1 MTAWSRRRLPAPA
14 RRLVAWLDEHD
25 PGGVDAWRAVHF
37 VVAVTLSILAARIAD
52 DVLGIGDPVRFPM
65 FAGLS
70 SGTMLFL
77 LVPGRRRG
85 EAMAMGRTA
94 AVLTGYVL
102 LVALIGGTGNAF
114 GADALTVLLVPLTFL
129 ALYVRR
135 FGRLAQSD
143 GLALFEIALTV
154 ATTSPTREEA
164 LWFALATGGGAIVA
178 MAVRLALWRP
188 IAVPAFEA
196 AVAGYRTAAAD
207 ALSGLAAAFSTAR
220 PWPAQGLALAARAR
234 RRLRFAAIAAVREAP
249 SLEDAVQDAKSATYR
264 LEIASGLVRDRLA
277 DAAGGT
283 VDAAARAAITA
294 AVEAAAAAVRPG
306 SGAGQSDACTSAI
319 ATARTALLRD
329 RTLDPGL
336 RDRLLVALAGI
347 ARIAVVA
354 DTLDAG
360 SAPPARPA
368 PVAAVSLPQASG
380 LLQTTRVALQGLVA
394 TLATTAIY
402 LGFDLDHG
410 YWATLTVAFVL
421 GASFGETVARVR
433 TRLAGTVVGVA
444 AGVAVALTVGD
455 QVAVAATL
463 AIAALAVALVA
474 MRDRYDVSCAGIA
487 FAMMI
492 GLHLISG
499 LGIAGMLARVYD
511 TVIGAA
517 AAIVC
522 ARFVLPVALADPT
535 RAEIG
540 AFLVRCRSVFARL
553 WPAGAEEE
561 GPLSVTAPA
570 GAASDA
576 TASDTTATIATA
588 ALLLRDRLPKLNDE
602 SALGFRATAGVVR
615 LVSQMETIASYLTLI
630 DGIATRLATL
640 PRLLDAMAVIA
651 PARGRVL
658 AAFDGAV
665 GEPATLPPPDATT
678 PIPAP
683 QGGDENAAVIG
694 MVEYSYFADA
704 LERALTDVR
713 AELPPAPPRAAARPA
728 LRRIATGLAAL
739 ATAALLCWAPAP
751 ATAAERAPS
760 AAPVPTWDWII
771 GIGKLPSPPPK
782 VEFLGLD
789 GFDTPKRYVVDAGK
803 RGIRTWCYLSVG
815 TVENWR
821 PDRKAFEALNEKE
834 IKAGRKPFIGKRYP
848 EWEGERWLDVRR
860 YTVFLPLL
868 VDRLQMCADK
878 GFEFVEFDNL
888 DAYEN
893 KTGFKITKSD
903 TLRYAKALAA
913 AARDLGLKPMQKN
926 VPELAKTLEPHFDA
940 ILFEDCALYKFC
952 GDAKPFVDAGKP
964 AFDADYPESWDDEG
978 KRFDKANACSQAK
991 QAGVSMI
998 FKRLDLDEWTRRC
1011 G

>member
-1 MTAWSRRRLPAPA
+1 MRARSRRRLPAPA
-14 RRLVAWLDEHD
+14 QRLVAWLDEHD
-25 PGGVDAWRAVHF
+25 PGGIDAWRAVHF
-37 VVAVTLSILAARIAD
+37 VVAVTLSILAARIAND
-52 DVLGIGDPVRFPM
+52 ALGIGDPVRFPM

-70 SGTMLFL
+70 AGTMLFL
-77 LVPGRRRG
+77 LVTGRRCG
-85 EAMAMGRTA
+85 EAVAMGRTA

-135 FGRLAQSD
+135 YGRLAQND

-164 LWFALATGGGAIVA
+164 LWFALATGGGAVVA

-196 AVAGYRTAAAD
+196 AVTGYRAAAAD
-207 ALSGLAAAFSTAR
+207 ALAGLAAAFSTAQ

-283 VDAAARAAITA
+283 VDAPARAAIAA
-294 AVEAAAAAVRPG
+294 AVEAAATAVRPG
-306 SGAGQSDACTSAI
+306 GGAGRSDACGSAI

-329 RTLDPGL
+329 GTLDPGL

-360 SAPPARPA
+360 FAPPAHPA
-368 PVAAVSLPQASG
+368 PVAAVSPLKASG

-444 AGVAVALTVGD
+444 AGVVVALTVGD

-463 AIAALAVALVA
+463 AIAALAIALVA

-487 FAMMI
+487 FAMLL

-511 TVIGAA
+511 TAIGAA
-517 AAIVC
+517 AAIFC

-535 RAEIG
+535 RTEIG
-540 AFLVRCRSVFARL
+540 AFLVRCRAVFARV

-561 GPLSVTAPA
+561 GTMTVTAPI
-570 GAASDA
+570 GAAD
-576 TASDTTATIATA
+576 DTTATIATA

-630 DGIATRLATL
+630 DGVATRLATL
-640 PRLLDAMAVIA
+640 PRSLDAMAVLA
-651 PARGRVL
+651 PARARVL

-665 GEPATLPPPDATT
+665 GAPATLPPSHGTT
-678 PIPAP
+678 PTPARP
-683 QGGDENAAVIG
+683 RGDEDAAVIG
-694 MVEYSYFADA
+694 MVEYNYFADA
-704 LERALTDVR
+704 LEQALTDVR

-739 ATAALLCWAPAP
+739 VTAALLCWAPAP
-751 ATAAERAPS
+751 ATAAERSPA

-771 GIGKLPSPPPK
+771 GVDKLPSPPPA

-789 GFDTPKRYVVDAGK
+789 GFDTPKRYVADAGK

-815 TVENWR
+815 TIENWR
-821 PDRKAFEALNEKE
+821 PDRKAFEALNEKQL
-834 IKAGRKPFIGKRYP
+834 KAGRKPFIGKRYP

-860 YTVFLPLL
+860 YKVFLPLM
-868 VDRLQMCADK
+868 VDRLQMCLDK

-893 KTGFKITKSD
+893 RTGFKIGKAD
-903 TLRYAKALAA
+903 TLRYAEALAA
-913 AARDLGLKPMQKN
+913 EARRLGLKPMQKN

-998 FKRLDLDEWTRRC
+998 FKRLDLDEWVRRC